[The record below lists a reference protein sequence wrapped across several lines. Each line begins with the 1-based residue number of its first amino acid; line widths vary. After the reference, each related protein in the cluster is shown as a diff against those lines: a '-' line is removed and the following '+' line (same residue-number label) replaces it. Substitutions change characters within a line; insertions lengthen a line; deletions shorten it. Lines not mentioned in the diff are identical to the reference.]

1 MTDKTAEKV
10 ISFYGEEEE
19 IIYPEESE
27 KKEKRQYLQ
36 LILYALGAFFFS
48 SLTSLGEMSPFT
60 VSFLCAVPYDFS
72 FAVFMAGSVGYFL
85 SQGVTTAIKYT
96 VCLALVC
103 IFKLIIHKRFSHREG
118 GYAITVVCFFCFLAV
133 NLSTFIFNTF
143 SLHIFFSLVFE
154 CVLSVCALVFFIKS
168 YKIPFGRVGI
178 SSLGVKESLCL
189 FLSLAV
195 FLMCMSDF
203 TVEGISLG
211 RVLSIMVLLFVSLYK
226 GVIGSSVFG
235 AVFALSLS
243 IGQDERFLFPAI
255 VLSAVLSGVFSLYG
269 QIVSSLSFLFCYL
282 ISLFFFG
289 GSEGMLIYIVEA
301 VLSVGAFMLVPSKWI
316 TSLQDSIE
324 KTGAVKNEGVNTA
337 LCNSLNESAENIYE
351 IARIIGNISEKLDSV
366 INPEV
371 DKLFSFLQQRVC
383 TDCKNKSKCWNKNF
397 DTTAEDIMVLSGITD
412 GENDSVSLRGYCSRF
427 SDLLHTI
434 ETAQTDYT
442 NNMAMKMK
450 LREMRMV
457 LTDQFSSVGDFLSES
472 AEKIANSRIPDPSR
486 SASMR
491 SALID
496 SGVYVDALTYFT
508 DSDGRVSIEIT
519 VIDRAFETDCK
530 KAKTVIEVIT
540 KRFFEKPIITANE
553 IKTTILF
560 EERASFKVQF
570 GYHQKPMIKGTLCGD
585 SVRIVKGKDG
595 TKNAFISDGMG
606 TGSRAAIDSTL
617 TCSILAKLLSSGFSF
632 DSALKIVNSAMI
644 IKSTDE
650 TLATIDGVS
659 INVYSG
665 RAVFYKA
672 GATLSFVRRD
682 GAVETVDKQSLPIG
696 IIRNI
701 TFAKMRA
708 DLIPGDIILM
718 VSDGV
723 TAGDCGWIID
733 ELLAWSTNNMGDL
746 AKHIVS
752 LASLRSD
759 ETTRDDITAL
769 AIKVT
774 RAV

>member
-19 IIYPEESE
+19 IIYPDECEEKE
-27 KKEKRQYLQ
+27 KKQYLQ
-36 LILYALGAFFFS
+36 LFLYALGAFFFS

-60 VSFLCAVPYDFS
+60 VSFLCAVPYDFT

-96 VCLALVC
+96 ACLALVC
-103 IFKLIIHKRFSHREG
+103 VFRLVIHKRFSHREG
-118 GYAITVVCFFCFLAV
+118 GYAVTAVCFLAV

-143 SLHIFFSLVFE
+143 SLHIFLSLIFE
-154 CVLSVCALVFFIKS
+154 CFLSVCALVFFIKS
-168 YKIPFGRVGI
+168 QKIPLGRVGI
-178 SSLGVKESLCL
+178 SSLGVKESLSL
-189 FLSLAV
+189 FISLAV

-203 TVEGISLG
+203 APGGISIG

-226 GVIGSSVFG
+226 GTVGGSVFG

-243 IGQDERFLFPAI
+243 VGQDERFLFPAI
-255 VLSAVLSGVFSLYG
+255 VLSSVLSGVFSVYG
-269 QIVSSLSFLFCYL
+269 QIITGLSFLACY
-282 ISLFFFG
+282 IICVFFFG
-289 GSEGMLIYIVEA
+289 GTQGTLIYVLEA
-301 VLSVGAFMLVPSKWI
+301 VISVGAFMLIPSKWI
-316 TSLQDSIE
+316 TCMQDSIE
-324 KTGAVKNEGVNTA
+324 KTFAVKNEGVNTA
-337 LCNSLNESAENIYE
+337 LCKSLNESAENIYE

-371 DKLFSFLQQRVC
+371 DKFFSFLQQRVC
-383 TDCKNKSKCWNKNF
+383 TNCKSKSKCWNKNF
-397 DTTAEDIMVLSGITD
+397 DITAEDIMVLSGITD
-412 GENDSVSLRGYCSRF
+412 GEPDSVSLRTRCSRF
-427 SDLLHTI
+427 NDLLGTI
-434 ETAQTDYT
+434 ELAQTDYT

-486 SASMR
+486 SAGIR
-491 SALID
+491 TALID

-508 DSDGRVSIEIT
+508 DSEGRVSIEIT
-519 VIDRAFETDCK
+519 VIDRTFETDCK
-530 KAKTVIEVIT
+530 KAKTVIEVVT
-540 KRFFEKPIITANE
+540 KRFFEKPVITANE

-560 EERASFKVQF
+560 EERASLKIQF
-570 GYHQKPMIKGTLCGD
+570 GFHQKPMIKGNLCGD
-585 SVRIVKGKDG
+585 SVRIVKGTDG
-595 TKNAFISDGMG
+595 TRNAFISDGMG

-672 GATLSFVRRD
+672 GAALSFVRRD
-682 GAVETVDKQSLPIG
+682 GVVETVDKQSLPIG

-701 TFAKMRA
+701 SFAKMRA
-708 DLIPGDIILM
+708 DLLPGDIILM

-723 TAGDCGWIID
+723 TAGDCGWIND
-733 ELLAWSTNNMGDL
+733 ELLAWSTNNMTDL

-752 LASLRSD
+752 LAALRSD
-759 ETTRDDITAL
+759 ENTKDDITAL